1 MSHVLMFFRNS
12 LVDMPPVLC
21 FFVKMTILVSSSQ
34 YHLRLTVGAAPCC
47 ALLMVSPVFDCS
59 FFKLVPVFDCSFFKL
74 VMSSNKF
81 GGVFPIYLFSLLCHP
96 YTRLLRDDSV
106 SWFTFHSPISNGPFS
121 QVCLKWFTKSEVY
134 LSSVLCWSLPV
145 TYILTYL
152 VVTY

>member
-59 FFKLVPVFDCSFFKL
+59 FFNL

-134 LSSVLCWSLPV
+134 LSSVLCWSLLV